1 MKAKNFKSKNKK
13 EVKNKNTDSDGL
25 GSIIEA
31 DKYE

>member
-13 EVKNKNTDSDGL
+13 EVKNNSTDSDGL

-31 DKYE
+31 DKFE